1 MREREKYLNEGAEE
15 NIEMRLTEK
24 KYLNEGA
31 KENI

>member
-1 MREREKYLNEGAEE
+1 MREREKYLNKRAKE
-15 NIEMRLTEK
+15 NIEMRLAEK